1 MTDHGGVLGS
11 GAVLPGRLRDV
22 TPVIA
27 AAGVSL
33 FALALL
39 LVELS
44 WAPLLAVDRS
54 VVASVHRF
62 ALDHPPF
69 PFAMTVVSNLGSAL
83 SWEIVTVAV
92 VVLLLLR
99 RRWTSALFLVATVA
113 SSSLLNSA
121 VKVWVG
127 RERPVVAHPFVL
139 EPGASFPSGH
149 SQAAAAG
156 FGALLVLT
164 LPLLRLWLRRVA
176 WAVAGTA
183 VLAIGFSRV
192 GLGVH
197 YPSDVLAG
205 FALGAAWVSLL
216 TLAFLR
222 GVPSWHPAAA
232 QSAVTS
238 SARRL

>member
-11 GAVLPGRLRDV
+11 GVALPGRPRDV
-22 TPVIA
+22 TLVIA

-44 WAPLLAVDRS
+44 WAPLLTADRS

-69 PFAMTVVSNLGSAL
+69 PSAMTAVSNLGSGL

-99 RRWTSALFLVATVA
+99 RRWTSALFLGVTVA

-164 LPLLRLWLRRVA
+164 LSLLRLWLRRVA
-176 WAVAGTA
+176 WALAGTA

-192 GLGVH
+192 ALGVH

-216 TLAFLR
+216 TMAFVR
-222 GVPSWHPAAA
+222 WVPSWHPATA
-232 QSAVTS
+232 QSGAAS
-238 SARRL
+238 STGRL